1 MFSDDA
7 VKKFRIR
14 ICQVQICA
22 IGSALE
28 HSQKFKLYYVPS
40 YDKEQPGVDNDRQ
53 QPEFLIKS
61 LCGYIK
67 LGVTCALNM
76 LSAGASLHRHRKLE
90 IIINWTYSNVLRTV

>member
-28 HSQKFKLYYVPS
+28 HSQNSNSIMSHLMIKNSQAWITTGNSQNSLLKAYV
-40 YDKEQPGVDNDRQ
+40 G
-53 QPEFLIKS
+53 I
-61 LCGYIK
+61 
-67 LGVTCALNM
+67 
-76 LSAGASLHRHRKLE
+76 
-90 IIINWTYSNVLRTV
+90 